1 MANIV
6 NHSLNII
13 RRHKTRHPRLHS
25 RWGDITIT
33 PPMKGAWSQFEN
45 PYLRDDEEYG
55 PGFVPSVSI
64 NNKEVLLVD
73 SSSESS
79 DDELPLREKM
89 KIREQKTEKETDS
102 KAVSK
107 AKRLTRI
114 LLPSSVNSPVRRSSS
129 SAEKGKAMDFQYRPV
144 QPDYAQE
151 VAEKVDKQTRPHFRY
166 VPASKHYM
174 QDLKRA
180 DIRLNDDDASYRRND
195 SDDDADDENDLRST
209 KGRSAQPQRLRSHS
223 CDADIGGRSPV
234 TVTTRRKPRSQRGTP
249 LETIHS
255 PTSTL
260 SDAMSSATLSRYSG
274 SRANST
280 SRLPEN
286 SPSPRA
292 LAMQPHA
299 KPQVITVKRS
309 QSATLKQR
317 RRTMTL
323 EMVRDQDDLWY

>member
-6 NHSLNII
+6 NTSLDII

-25 RWGDITIT
+25 RWGDIAIT
-33 PPMKGAWSQFEN
+33 PPIEGAWSQFEN

-55 PGFVPSVSI
+55 PGFIPSIDIGS
-64 NNKEVLLVD
+64 KEVLLLD
-73 SSSESS
+73 SASDIS
-79 DDELPLREKM
+79 DDELATNEK
-89 KIREQKTEKETDS
+89 ISIKEERMDKEADS
-102 KAVSK
+102 KALSK

-114 LLPSSVNSPVRRSSS
+114 LLPSSVNSPVRKSSLD
-129 SAEKGKAMDFQYRPV
+129 KGKVTDFRYRPV

-151 VAEKVDKQTRPHFRY
+151 VAEKVDKQGRPHFRY

-174 QDLKRA
+174 EDLKRV
-180 DIRLNDDDASYRRND
+180 DIRLKDGNISYRQND
-195 SDDDADDENDLRST
+195 SDDDADDEYESKATKSRSE
-209 KGRSAQPQRLRSHS
+209 RPQRLRSHS
-223 CDADIGGRSPV
+223 CDPDFGGRSPV
-234 TVTTRRKPRSQRGTP
+234 AIATRRKPRSQRATH

-260 SDAMSSATLSRYSG
+260 SDAMSSATLSRHSG

-280 SRLPEN
+280 SRLGEQE
-286 SPSPRA
+286 PSPRFYA
-292 LAMQPHA
+292 VRPNT
-299 KPQVITVKRS
+299 KPQVVTVKRS
-309 QSATLKQR
+309 QSATNKIR

>member
-6 NHSLNII
+6 NTSLDII

-25 RWGDITIT
+25 RWGDIAIT
-33 PPMKGAWSQFEN
+33 PPVEGAWSQFEN

-55 PGFVPSVSI
+55 PGFVPSI
-64 NNKEVLLVD
+64 DIGNKEVLLLD
-73 SSSESS
+73 SASESS
-79 DDELPLREKM
+79 DDELATKEKISL
-89 KIREQKTEKETDS
+89 KEEKTEKEADS
-102 KAVSK
+102 KALSK
-107 AKRLTRI
+107 AKRITRI
-114 LLPSSVNSPVRRSSS
+114 LLPSSVNSPVRNLSLD
-129 SAEKGKAMDFQYRPV
+129 KGKVTDFRYRPV

-151 VAEKVDKQTRPHFRY
+151 VAEKVDKQSRPHFRY

-174 QDLKRA
+174 EDLKRV
-180 DIRLNDDDASYRRND
+180 DIRLSDGDISYRQND
-195 SDDDADDENDLRST
+195 SDDDADDEYESKATKRSSQ
-209 KGRSAQPQRLRSHS
+209 RSQRLRSHS
-223 CDADIGGRSPV
+223 CDPDVGGRSLV
-234 TVTTRRKPRSQRGTP
+234 AIATRRKPRSQRGTP

-260 SDAMSSATLSRYSG
+260 SDAMSSATLSRHSA

-280 SRLPEN
+280 SRLGEHEI
-286 SPSPRA
+286 SPRFYA
-292 LAMQPHA
+292 ARRDT

-309 QSATLKQR
+309 QSATNKIN